1 MRKKLKHKIGRLF
14 KTKSLTFVPAQLYDV
29 IAVNKKDGTIVK
41 IGAVSTIDQAV
52 ELKHEQF
59 NANISYYLLTND
71 SILTELPMR

>member
-14 KTKSLTFVPAQLYDV
+14 KTKFLTDVPEQLYDV

-41 IGAVSTIDQAV
+41 IGEVSTIDQAV
-52 ELKHEQF
+52 ELKHKQLK
-59 NANISYYLLTND
+59 ANYNYYLLTND